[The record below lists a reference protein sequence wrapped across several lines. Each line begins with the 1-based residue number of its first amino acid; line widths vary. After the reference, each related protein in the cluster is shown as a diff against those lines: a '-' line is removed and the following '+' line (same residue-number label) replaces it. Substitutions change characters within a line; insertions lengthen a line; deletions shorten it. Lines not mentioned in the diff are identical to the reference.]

1 MNRMKEYQFN
11 NKVLLSFIIIFSLFI
26 CSVLHF
32 TYWNVDFTIYSLSTM
47 KSMENKIHIVILYDS
62 DRDLQY
68 LNSLLKSIFY
78 HQNGRFRCDLKAC
91 CLSNFCDRF
100 MNDCQTVM
108 NNVPTTYTTVFHFLI
123 TTISSN
129 SRLLNL
135 MNTWKLHNM
144 EYHFYNCSNY
154 LANLQWISSKHPA
167 GAKPFLKL
175 MLTEILPTNI
185 NKVIV
190 LDNDILL
197 NIDIIELWNHFENFN
212 EIQSI
217 GIGLEQNAH
226 FHDVMQKLE
235 SNWEGYGYNNGV
247 LLFDLS
253 KIRLTLWNEL
263 WIVITRN
270 ALDTQG
276 YLTTGEQDILNL
288 ILFEFK
294 YILYEIPCEWNI
306 QLSEGSDQKR
316 CPVSWLSYT
325 ELKKRNYSTIFKQPK
340 LIHINHLTKPNDILL
355 NEIPAEYIDYL
366 DSILK
371 QWELYGKFVSVYRK
385 YTQLHESCFR

>member
-1 MNRMKEYQFN
+1 MNHIKKYQYN
-11 NKVLLSFIIIFSLFI
+11 NKVLLSFIIIFSLLI
-26 CSVLHF
+26 CTALHF
-32 TYWNVDFTIYSLSTM
+32 TYWNVDFTIYSLTTM

-68 LNSLLKSIFY
+68 LKSLLKSIFY

-108 NNVPTTYTTVFHFLI
+108 NSVSTTYTTVFHFLI
-123 TTISSN
+123 TSISSN
-129 SRLLNL
+129 SQLLNL
-135 MNTWKLHNM
+135 MNTWKLRNM

-167 GAKPFLKL
+167 GTKPFLKL

-217 GIGLEQNAH
+217 GIGLEQNPH
-226 FHDVMQKLE
+226 FQDVMQKLE

-263 WIVITRN
+263 WIVITKN

-288 ILFEFK
+288 ILFESK

-306 QLSEGSDQKR
+306 QLSEGSDEQR

-340 LIHINHLTKPNDILL
+340 LIHINHLIKPNDILL

-371 QWELYGKFVSVYRK
+371 RK
-385 YTQLHESCFR
+385 